1 MFKLIIID
9 TFDLPL
15 FFFLRNGLKADCRAN
30 GDEKMKD
37 KMYLFFLAIC
47 F

>member
-15 FFFLRNGLKADCRAN
+15 FFFLRNGLKDCRAN